1 VIDGPGLREL
11 PGWAKLD
18 PGSAAALARQ
28 AVARRFARDQVLFT
42 AGSESRGLF
51 IVLDGEVKVVR
62 GRDGR
67 QCVIHVE
74 GPGGTL
80 GEVPLFAGGGYP
92 ATGIATRPTTC
103 AVLTIPGLRAA
114 LGERPE
120 LAFVLLGRMGNRVR
134 ELVQRLDRV
143 TLLDVRARLAS
154 YLLERSED
162 GKAPLGRSQ
171 AALAEELGTVREV
184 VVRALRG
191 LYRTGAIEPS
201 GRGRVA
207 IRDSALLRRLAEP

>member
-1 VIDGPGLREL
+1 VIDGNRIRAL
-11 PGWAKLD
+11 PGWADLD
-18 PGSAAALARQ
+18 AGSARALARQ
-28 AVARRFARDQVLFT
+28 ATARRFTADQVLFT

-51 IVLDGEVKVVR
+51 IVLEGEVKVVR
-62 GRDGR
+62 GRGGR

-92 ATGIATRPTTC
+92 ATAIATRPTAC
-103 AVLTIPGLRAA
+103 AVLTVTGLRGA
-114 LGERPE
+114 LVEQPE
-120 LAFVLLGRMGNRVR
+120 LGFFLLHRMANRVR
-134 ELVQRLDRV
+134 ELVTRLDRV
-143 TLLDVRARLAS
+143 ALLDVRARLAS
-154 YLLERSED
+154 YLLERSE
-162 GKAPLGRSQ
+162 GTQANLGRSQ

-191 LYRTGAIEPS
+191 LYRTGAVQPS

-207 IRDSALLRRLAEP
+207 IRDSALLRRLAES